1 MRIFPHKHF
10 DDATI
15 HRNRYIIAMVVT
27 LAAMMELLDTSI
39 VNVAIPQIMGNL
51 GATLEEITWVST
63 GYIVANVIVLPI
75 SGWLA
80 NRFGRRNYFMGSIA
94 LFIVSSF
101 FCGNASSL
109 EALVFWRIVQGLGG
123 GGLIATAQSTIYET
137 FTPQEMGSGMAIFG
151 MGIMMGPTLGPT
163 VGGYIT
169 YHASWPWIFYI
180 NLPIGLAALLL
191 ANNLLPESRFRQK
204 ITKVDWTGILLL
216 AISIGSL
223 QVMLERGEKHQWFDS
238 VEIQV
243 YAALSF
249 FTFVAFIW
257 HELDTEHPVVNLGIL
272 RDKQYAAGLVFSF
285 LLGMSLF
292 ATVFYLPLYLQ
303 TLLGYNSWETGK
315 VILPGALANGFT
327 MAMLGKFV
335 EKNDVDLRILAVI
348 GIGIFG
354 LSMWQHGHFTT
365 QSGDSDFFWP
375 LILRGVGLGFL
386 FVPLNAL
393 AMARVAPKDIPNA
406 TGIYTLVRQL
416 GGSVG
421 IAAAATLF
429 VHWSAEYKAD
439 LSLHVSTLNT
449 STRDGLFM
457 MENWLRL
464 IGTNQ
469 AELNETMMRLLDAKL
484 TTQATMIAFEHIFML
499 FSITLACALP
509 LMLLMPQA
517 KALRRGGGMDH

>member
-1 MRIFPHKHF
+1 MHIFPHKDF
-10 DDATI
+10 DSATI

-75 SGWLA
+75 SGWLS

-109 EALVFWRIVQGLGG
+109 GALVFWRIVQGLGG
-123 GGLIATAQSTIYET
+123 GGLITTAQSTIFET
-137 FTPQEMGSGMAIFG
+137 FSAREIGTGMAIFG

-180 NLPIGLAALLL
+180 NLPIGLIALLL
-191 ANNLLPESRFRQK
+191 ANNFLPESNFRQQ
-204 ITKVDWTGILLL
+204 ITKVDWLGIALL
-216 AISIGSL
+216 AISIGVL
-223 QVMLERGEKHQWFDS
+223 QIMLERGEKLQWFDA
-238 VEIQV
+238 VEIQL
-243 YAALSF
+243 YAAITAGSF
-249 FTFVAFIW
+249 IAFLW
-257 HELDTEHPVVNLGIL
+257 HETNTEHPVVDLAIL
-272 RDKQYAAGLVFSF
+272 RDTQFATSLVFSF

-327 MAMLGKFV
+327 MAVLGKFV
-335 EKNDVDLRILAVI
+335 SKTDIDLRWLVVA
-348 GIGIFG
+348 GIAIFG

-386 FVPLNAL
+386 FIPLSAL
-393 AMARVAPKDIPNA
+393 AMADVAPKDIPNA

-421 IAAAATLF
+421 IAAAATVY

-439 LSLHVSTLNT
+439 LSLHVSQLYS
-449 STRDGLFM
+449 STRDGLFL
-457 MENWLRL
+457 MENFLRMK
-464 IGTNQ
+464 GTNA
-469 AELNETMMRLLDAKL
+469 AELQPTLLRLLDGKL
-484 TTQATMIAFEHIFML
+484 TVQASMIAFEHVFML
-499 FSITLACALP
+499 FSVTLALAIP
-509 LMLLMPQA
+509 LLLLMPRA
-517 KALRRGGGMDH
+517 RALRRDGGMDH

>member
-1 MRIFPHKHF
+1 MNVFPQKQF
-10 DDATI
+10 SDEVI

-51 GATLEEITWVST
+51 GATLEEVTWVST

-75 SGWLA
+75 SGWLS
-80 NRFGRRNYFMGSIA
+80 NRFGRRNYFMSSIA

-137 FTPQEMGSGMAIFG
+137 FSPREIGSGMAIFG

-180 NLPIGLAALLL
+180 NLPIGMAALLL
-191 ANNLLPESRFRQK
+191 ANQLLPDSKFHQQV
-204 ITKVDWTGILLL
+204 TKVDWMGIALL
-216 AISIGSL
+216 AISIGTL
-223 QVMLERGEKHQWFDS
+223 QVMLERGEKLQWFDAY
-238 VEIQV
+238 EIQI
-243 YAALSF
+243 YAAISF
-249 FTFVAFIW
+249 FTFIAFIW
-257 HELDTEHPVVNLGIL
+257 HELEVDHPVVDLSVL
-272 RDKQYAAGLVFSF
+272 RDKQFAAGLVFSF

-303 TLLGYNSWETGK
+303 TLLGYNAWETGK
-315 VILPGALANGFT
+315 VILPGALANGLT
-327 MAMLGKFV
+327 MAILGKFV
-335 EKNDVDLRILAVI
+335 EKNDIDMRILAVI
-348 GIGIFG
+348 GISVFG
-354 LSMWQHGHFTT
+354 FSMHQHSLFTT

-375 LILRGVGLGFL
+375 LILRGVGLGFM
-386 FVPLNAL
+386 FIPLNAL
-393 AMARVAPKDIPNA
+393 AMAKIAPKDIPNA

-439 LSLHVSTLNT
+439 LSLHVSNLNT
-449 STRDGLFM
+449 STQSNLFF
-457 MENWLRL
+457 MEKWLQLKGSNAAELQETLLRL
-464 IGTNQ
+464 V
-469 AELNETMMRLLDAKL
+469 DAKL
-484 TTQATMIAFEHIFML
+484 TAQASMIAFEHIFLL
-499 FSITLACALP
+499 FAATLTLALP
-509 LMLLMPQA
+509 LLLLMPYA
-517 KALRRGGGMDH
+517 KGLRRGGGDH

>member
-1 MRIFPHKHF
+1 MNVFPQKHF
-10 DDATI
+10 SDETI

-39 VNVAIPQIMGNL
+39 VNVAVPQIMGNL
-51 GATLEEITWVST
+51 GATLEEVTWVST
-63 GYIVANVIVLPI
+63 GYIVANVIVLPL
-75 SGWLA
+75 SGWLS

-109 EALVFWRIVQGLGG
+109 ESLVFWRIVQGLGG

-137 FTPQEMGSGMAIFG
+137 FTPREIGSGMAIFG

-191 ANNLLPESRFRQK
+191 ANQLLPDSKFHQK
-204 ITKVDWTGILLL
+204 VTKVDWTGIALL
-216 AISIGSL
+216 AISIGTL
-223 QVMLERGEKHQWFDS
+223 QVMLERGEKLQWFDS
-238 VEIQV
+238 IEIQI
-243 YAALSF
+243 YAAISIFSF
-249 FTFVAFIW
+249 IAFVW
-257 HELDTEHPVVNLGIL
+257 HELEVDHPVVDLSVL
-272 RDKQYAAGLVFSF
+272 RDTQYTASLIFSF

-292 ATVFYLPLYLQ
+292 ATVFYVPLYLQ
-303 TLLGYNSWETGK
+303 TLLGYNAWETGK
-315 VILPGALANGFT
+315 VILPGALANGIT
-327 MAMLGKFV
+327 MAVLGKFV
-335 EKNDVDLRILAVI
+335 EKNDIDMRILAVI
-348 GIGIFG
+348 GIAVFG
-354 LSMWQHGHFTT
+354 ASMYQHSLFTT

-375 LILRGVGLGFL
+375 LILRGVGLGFM
-386 FVPLNAL
+386 FIPLNAL
-393 AMARVAPKDIPNA
+393 AMAKIAPKDIPNA

-439 LSLHVSTLNT
+439 LSLHVSNLNT
-449 STRDGLFM
+449 STQSNLFM
-457 MENWLRL
+457 MEKWLQMKGTNEAELQETLLRL
-464 IGTNQ
+464 V
-469 AELNETMMRLLDAKL
+469 DAKL
-484 TTQATMIAFEHIFML
+484 TAQASMIAFEHIFL
-499 FSITLACALP
+499 IFAVTLTLAIP
-509 LMLLMPQA
+509 LLFFMRHA
-517 KALRRGGGMDH
+517 KGLRRGAADH